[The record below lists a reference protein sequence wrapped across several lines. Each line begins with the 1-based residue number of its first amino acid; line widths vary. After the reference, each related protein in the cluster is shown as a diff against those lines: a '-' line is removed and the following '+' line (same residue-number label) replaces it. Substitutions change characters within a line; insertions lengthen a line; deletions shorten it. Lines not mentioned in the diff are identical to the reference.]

1 LIFIANACISV
12 VLTVQFP
19 AIMRYVVLTILL
31 TLPLWLLNY
40 FVMPELTSLG
50 NTYAHA
56 DTYATKAVGVSE
68 PLYNQ

>member
-1 LIFIANACISV
+1 
-12 VLTVQFP
+12 
-19 AIMRYVVLTILL
+19 MRYVVLTILL

-40 FVMPELTSLG
+40 FVTPELASLG

-56 DTYATKAVGVSE
+56 DTYATKAVGMSE